1 MDCISVKYN
10 GRRYVTK
17 DILKETRERRE
28 ICQKFDLPTYYRQTN
43 YISVFRVIDRV
54 CEINTIQ

>member
-1 MDCISVKYN
+1 MC
-10 GRRYVTK
+10 TK
-17 DILKETRERRE
+17 DILKETRECRE